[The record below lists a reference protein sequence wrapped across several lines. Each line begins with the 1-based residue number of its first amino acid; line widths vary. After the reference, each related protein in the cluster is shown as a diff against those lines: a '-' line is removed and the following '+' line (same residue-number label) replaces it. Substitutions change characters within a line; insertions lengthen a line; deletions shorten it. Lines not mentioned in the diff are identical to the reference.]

1 MNDETI
7 TDVKINHISEGVR
20 RLEDM
25 LREANQNNIREYEKV
40 HRRIDTI
47 KDESEKRFD
56 AIETKQGQH
65 DLDFQ
70 KFRVKVT
77 TWAAAGSLVGGA
89 IMKLFTK

>member
-1 MNDETI
+1 MEETI
-7 TDVKINHISEGVR
+7 TDVKITHISEGVK

-25 LREANQNNIREYEKV
+25 LREANQNNIREYDKV
-40 HRRIDTI
+40 NRRIDSL
-47 KDESEKRFD
+47 KDENEKRFD
-56 AIETKQGQH
+56 GLEKRQGQH

-89 IMKLFTK
+89 IMKLFT